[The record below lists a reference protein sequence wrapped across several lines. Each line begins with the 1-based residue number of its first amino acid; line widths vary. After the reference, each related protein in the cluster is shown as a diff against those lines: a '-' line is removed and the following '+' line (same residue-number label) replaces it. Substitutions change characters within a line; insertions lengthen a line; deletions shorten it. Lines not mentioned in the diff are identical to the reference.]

1 MEVKN
6 MMDLT
11 PFLLAVIHGAKETAE
26 LLLDRGANLLALD
39 FAHNSCLHLAVMH
52 KQVAMVQLLLDR
64 GKEKLM
70 KLERYDHKTVI
81 HLAACYQETQVHL
94 IVLRIIFH

>member
-1 MEVKN
+1 

-11 PFLLAVIHGAKETAE
+11 PFLLAVIHGATETAE

-52 KQVAMVQLLLDR
+52 KQVEMVQLLLER

-70 KLERYDHKTVI
+70 QLERYDHKTVI